1 MDDVRSMPEDAETQ
15 PITMEEDLHWDA
27 ITRNSADSVE
37 IVEDWSTLPK
47 KTNNQAPD
55 GETRKI
61 VSRTTVAQTDYL
73 TYNIP
78 SIPLIPHAL
87 DGADLPTPPSP
98 LPQRPTLVVP
108 GLMDCSEMSEG
119 SSLPSPSPPTMPSLA
134 PSSRIEVTKTI
145 RPGSILR
152 QLEMRNE
159 PKQMTSVTSPASFLL
174 AAPLSMIPLQIP
186 VPKSISKSTTGNATN
201 SKSLTHPPIMPAT
214 AQDSRNKG
222 QTAFIRHRERQWQTD
237 NPDLPLP
244 LIVTFKAEY
253 KLLSSKEKSN
263 WNKLANQQQTPSTT
277 STFAPLMT
285 AFPKP
290 HSNPTPF
297 QRPEA

>member
-27 ITRNSADSVE
+27 IRRNSADSTE

-61 VSRTTVAQTDYL
+61 VSGTTVAQTDYL
-73 TYNIP
+73 TCNIP

-87 DGADLPTPPSP
+87 DVADLPTPPSP

-119 SSLPSPSPPTMPSLA
+119 SSLVSPTNGKPSPSPPTMPSLA

-145 RPGSILR
+145 TPGSILR

-159 PKQMTSVTSPASFLL
+159 PKQMTTFTSPASFPL

-186 VPKSISKSTTGNATN
+186 VPKRNATN
-201 SKSLTHPPIMPAT
+201 SKSLTHPPMMPT
-214 AQDSRNKG
+214 TSQDSRNKG

-244 LIVTFKAEY
+244 LIATFKAEY

-277 STFAPLMT
+277 STFTPLTT